1 MEKYFL
7 FTSLNYFPEKVAE
20 VALKLYDAKIHLF
33 YLEGRE
39 KSSVAEIF
47 LKEEFINPFKL
58 LEIGKWFL

>member
-47 LKEEFINPFKL
+47 LRKNSLIPLNH
-58 LEIGKWFL
+58 

>member
-20 VALKLYDAKIHLF
+20 MALKLYDAKIHLF

-39 KSSVAEIF
+39 KSSIVGIF
-47 LKEEFINPFKL
+47 QRKD
-58 LEIGKWFL
+58 

>member
-20 VALKLYDAKIHLF
+20 VALKLYDENPLVLF
-33 YLEGRE
+33 GRQGE
-39 KSSVAEIF
+39 ILSSWNF
-47 LKEEFINPFKL
+47 FKEEFINPFKP